1 MSVEKNLDKIQLEL
15 DFYKKLNPEAVIFF
29 RKKSLAA
36 RLLKISPKDLLS
48 APDQSAFDSAGESD
62 AEIFRRAI
70 HREVAAVVQSKY
82 KS

>member
-1 MSVEKNLDKIQLEL
+1 MRAEKNLDKIQLEL

-48 APDQSAFDSAGESD
+48 APDQSWY
-62 AEIFRRAI
+62 AEYLALLSIRLENPTLKFFA
-70 HREVAAVVQSKY
+70 EQY
-82 KS
+82 T